1 MPEPT
6 KKFVPE
12 TASARDILILA
23 IRMEKGSM
31 DFYRIAQQ
39 QPKLAKTKGLL
50 ETLENAEKKHMQ
62 QLYDRLIA
70 MVKPHNLPPL
80 DKLVQGTVSYMEGG
94 IEINKALLELETIIS
109 GELEL
114 LEIGIEKE
122 YLAYDFYKRAA
133 AMITDPDSGSL
144 LHELAKQEHNH
155 AQILLDRLA
164 QVVRQ
169 K

>member
-6 KKFVPE
+6 KKFVTE
-12 TASARDILILA
+12 TASTRDILILA

-31 DFYRIAQQ
+31 DFYKTAQQ
-39 QPKLAKTKGLL
+39 QPKLAKTKDLL

-62 QLYDRLIA
+62 QLYDRLSEL
-70 MVKPHNLPPL
+70 VKSDNLPPL

-94 IEINKALLELETIIS
+94 IEINKALLELETKIS

-133 AMITDPDSGSL
+133 AMVTDPDSESL
-144 LHELAKQEHNH
+144 LHELAKQEHSH
-155 AQILLDRLA
+155 AKILLERLA